1 MGRRVGIALVFFGLF
16 LLFLAPF
23 VRWYAYP
30 RLQKAPLDEYFQPT
44 ATGTGSYFNVA
55 KLQLLTGANLKNT
68 RTVRGDVK
76 AGNSKTAVWDYF
88 DSTIDTADGGV
99 ITARQERIALD
110 RVSAE
115 VVHCCGEHPTT
126 LEGLTLKFPFNTERK
141 TYLFW
146 DDIPEKA
153 FPIDYAGEEDV
164 AGVHTYKFVQHIN
177 DVPLATL
184 QISGQQ
190 AGEPDQL
197 TVPAT
202 QMYNDVTTLW
212 VEPRSGVIVKGSQS
226 VHQVLQ
232 TESGKPVMDLFNAT
246 LTWDDATVKSAA
258 HTASKA
264 RSQLQLLSTT
274 LPIGALV
281 LGVIL
286 IGSGLFLARSP
297 RKGRHEAVS
306 PEAAARAT

>member
-1 MGRRVGIALVFFGLF
+1 MGRRIGIALVFVGLF

-55 KLQLLTGANLKNT
+55 KLKLLTGASLKNT

-88 DSTIDTADGGV
+88 DTTIDTADGGV
-99 ITARQERIALD
+99 ITAKQERIALD

-115 VVHCCGEHPTT
+115 VVHCCGANPPS
-126 LEGLTLKFPFNTERK
+126 LQGLTLKFHFNTQRK
-141 TYLFW
+141 SYLFW

-164 AGVHTYKFVQHIN
+164 AGVHTYKFVQRIN

-190 AGEPDQL
+190 AGEPDQV

-212 VEPRSGVIVKGSQS
+212 VEPRSGVIVKGSQT

-232 TESGKPVMDLFNAT
+232 TQDGRPVMDLFNAT
-246 LTWDDATVKSAA
+246 LTWDDATVKAAA
-258 HTASKA
+258 HTASTA
-264 RSQLQLLSTT
+264 RSQLRLLSVS

-281 LGVIL
+281 LGLIL
-286 IGSGLFLARSP
+286 IGAGLILSRGQ

-306 PEAAARAT
+306 PEPAARAT